1 MSATFASWKNNILLG
16 RLGQPEDVASVVSF
30 LVSEQAAFL
39 TAETI
44 QITGGQGLG
53 I

>member
-1 MSATFASWKNNILLG
+1 
-16 RLGQPEDVASVVSF
+16 VASVVSF
-30 LVSEQAAFL
+30 LAGKDASFL

>member
-1 MSATFASWKNNILLG
+1 MLG
-16 RLGQPEDVASVVSF
+16 RLGQPEDVAGVVSF
-30 LVSEQAAFL
+30 LAGKDSAFL

-44 QITGGQGLG
+44 QIGGGQALG

>member
-1 MSATFASWKNNILLG
+1 MEDKVPLKRW
-16 RLGQPEDVASVVSF
+16 GQPEDVASVVSF
-30 LVSEQAAFL
+30 LVSKDAAFL

-44 QITGGQGLG
+44 QVGGGQALG